1 VATKSWSL
9 VCSTVDEWTEVLAM
23 LKKTGH
29 KDDKKLRKILSND
42 FMPLIEELI
51 AEKVAHNV

>member
-1 VATKSWSL
+1 